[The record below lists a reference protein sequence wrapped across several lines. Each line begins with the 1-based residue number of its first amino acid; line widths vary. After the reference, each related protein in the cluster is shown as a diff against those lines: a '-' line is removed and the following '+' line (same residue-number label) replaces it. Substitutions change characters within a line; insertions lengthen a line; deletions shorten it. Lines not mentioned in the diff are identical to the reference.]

1 MFHQAGFVIGRRAR
15 EKTAST
21 KKIRI
26 ITSLDEASLDML
38 EKEKGG
44 NYFSFEDSDFRRR
57 HLAE

>member
-1 MFHQAGFVIGRRAR
+1 MAAELVKKRPHQ
-15 EKTAST
+15 
-21 KKIRI
+21 KIRI
-26 ITSLDEASLDML
+26 ITSLDGASLDML